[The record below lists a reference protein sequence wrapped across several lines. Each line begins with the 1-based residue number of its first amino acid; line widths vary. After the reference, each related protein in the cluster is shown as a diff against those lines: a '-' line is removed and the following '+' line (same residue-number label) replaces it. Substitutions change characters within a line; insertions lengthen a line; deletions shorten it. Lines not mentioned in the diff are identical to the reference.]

1 MRVID
6 VEQALRW
13 AYQDELPK
21 EQVVAKGPMGHGVA
35 WDSVSTFGQYLTDI
49 DTEDRRNGYGCVPD
63 VGSASGPHPDAIRIH
78 KAVTGL
84 DDALQ
89 VSMPED
95 WAPIPDLGDLG
106 PAGADVVQRGLAKLV
121 SVDGRGNE
129 RLRKTPRQLVEFH
142 AMVGGRPDWVGEK
155 PVRRFVSEFGK
166 PKWFRKVTIP
176 TGPDGHPYVIEVDG
190 RDPRRKR
197 PYPDAYRKEYLEPDP
212 AEVVYDRALYQVWH
226 AALQVLVAD
235 LRGELQSIAL
245 VGPAAPAEP
254 WVTGVQQARI
264 LPSIRPMTADS
275 AGAVHRRGRRVRA
288 SA

>member
-1 MRVID
+1 M
-6 VEQALRW
+6 
-13 AYQDELPK
+13 
-21 EQVVAKGPMGHGVA
+21 H
-35 WDSVSTFGQYLTDI
+35 
-49 DTEDRRNGYGCVPD
+49 
-63 VGSASGPHPDAIRIH
+63 
-78 KAVTGL
+78 
-84 DDALQ
+84 
-89 VSMPED
+89 
-95 WAPIPDLGDLG
+95 DL
-106 PAGADVVQRGLAKLV
+106 A
-121 SVDGRGNE
+121 
-129 RLRKTPRQLVEFH
+129 
-142 AMVGGRPDWVGEK
+142 
-155 PVRRFVSEFGK
+155 
-166 PKWFRKVTIP
+166 
-176 TGPDGHPYVIEVDG
+176 TGPDRFELTVPGRARSLVPFRLFVAAVAADAGCTVDEIDDLRLAVSEAFALLVDVATPPTAVALVIEVDG

>member
-21 EQVVAKGPMGHGVA
+21 EQLVAKGPMGHGVA

-63 VGSASGPHPDAIRIH
+63 TAAASGPHPDALRIH
-78 KAVTGL
+78 QAVLGL
-84 DDALQ
+84 DSLQ
-89 VSMPED
+89 VTMPDD
-95 WAPIPDLGDLG
+95 WHPIADLGELG
-106 PAGADVVQRGLAKLV
+106 PAGGDVVQRGLAKLV

-166 PKWFRKVTIP
+166 PKWFRRVMIA
-176 TGPDGHPYVIEVDG
+176 TGPDGHPYEIEVDG
-190 RDPRRKR
+190 RDPKRKR
-197 PYPDAYRKEYLEPDP
+197 PYADAYRKEYLEPDP

-226 AALQVLVAD
+226 AALQLLVAE
-235 LRGELQSIAL
+235 LRGELATIAL
-245 VGPAAPAEP
+245 TGPAARAEP
-254 WVTGVQQARI
+254 WLTGVQQARV
-264 LPSIRPMTADS
+264 LPAIRPMTAES
-275 AGAVHRRGRRVRA
+275 PRAMHKARKRVRA

>member
-21 EQVVAKGPMGHGVA
+21 AQIDARGPMGHGVA

-63 VGSASGPHPDAIRIH
+63 TAAGSGPHPDAVRIH
-78 KAVTGL
+78 EAVLEL
-84 DDALQ
+84 DDLQ
-89 VSMPED
+89 VAMPDD
-95 WAPIPDLGDLG
+95 WAPIADLGELG
-106 PAGADVVQRGLAKLV
+106 PAGVDVVQRGLAKLV
-121 SVDGRGNE
+121 STDGKGTE

-142 AMVGGRPDWVGEK
+142 AMVGGHPDWIGEK

-176 TGPDGHPYVIEVDG
+176 TGPDGHPYEIEVDG

-226 AALQVLVAD
+226 AALQVLVAE

-254 WVTGVQQARI
+254 WVSGVQPARI
-264 LPSIRPMTADS
+264 LPSVRPVTVES
-275 AGAVHRRGRRVRA
+275 ASAMHRPRKHVRA